1 LAEAAA
7 PTPEQLDAV
16 DRLARFVVR
25 FGLTVPALLAI
36 EGMRPLGFVGSQ
48 FMHLLTPSIGVFLTP
63 DQWNAIAALLE
74 KRRGVDV
81 ILERIEAIDAE
92 HRAARRDAQNTND
105 PERRAG

>member
-1 LAEAAA
+1 MAERIE
-7 PTPEQLDAV
+7 PTPEQREAV

-25 FGLTVPALLAI
+25 FGLTVPAVLAI

-63 DQWNAIAALLE
+63 DQWNAIATLLE
-74 KRRGVDV
+74 QRRGVDV
-81 ILERIEAIDAE
+81 ILERIEELDAE
-92 HRAARRDAQNTND
+92 HRRERHDAAD

>member
-1 LAEAAA
+1 MAERIE
-7 PTPEQLDAV
+7 PTPEQREAV

-25 FGLTVPALLAI
+25 FGLTVPAVLAI

-74 KRRGVDV
+74 QRRGVDV
-81 ILERIEAIDAE
+81 ILERIEELDAE
-92 HRAARRDAQNTND
+92 HRRERRDAAD

>member
-1 LAEAAA
+1 MAEAVE
-7 PTPEQLDAV
+7 PTADQLEAV
-16 DRLARFVVR
+16 NRLARFVVR
-25 FGLTVPALLAI
+25 FGMTVPAVLAI

-63 DQWNAIAALLE
+63 DQWNAIATLLE

-92 HRAARRDAQNTND
+92 TRRERAAAND

>member
-1 LAEAAA
+1 MAERIE
-7 PTPEQLDAV
+7 PTPEQREAV

-25 FGLTVPALLAI
+25 FGLTVPAVLAI

-63 DQWNAIAALLE
+63 DQWNAIATLLE
-74 KRRGVDV
+74 QRRGVDV
-81 ILERIEAIDAE
+81 ILERIEELDAE
-92 HRAARRDAQNTND
+92 HRRERRDAAD